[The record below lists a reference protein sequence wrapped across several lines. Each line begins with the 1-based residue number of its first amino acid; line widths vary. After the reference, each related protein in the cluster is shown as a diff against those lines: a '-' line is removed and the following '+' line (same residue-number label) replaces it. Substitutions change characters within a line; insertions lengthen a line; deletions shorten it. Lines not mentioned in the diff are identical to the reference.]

1 MNDTFLHFTIIYF
14 KFEFNRNNKSF
25 RKDRTIE
32 SFRKYILSDC
42 NTQKDR
48 TPKSN
53 IFLTKYPKSWYFLHK
68 MVVICK
74 DVGSLPCTLHQ
85 TSTIHA

>member
-25 RKDRTIE
+25 GKDRTIE

-53 IFLTKYPKSWYFLHK
+53 IF
-68 MVVICK
+68 
-74 DVGSLPCTLHQ
+74 
-85 TSTIHA
+85 